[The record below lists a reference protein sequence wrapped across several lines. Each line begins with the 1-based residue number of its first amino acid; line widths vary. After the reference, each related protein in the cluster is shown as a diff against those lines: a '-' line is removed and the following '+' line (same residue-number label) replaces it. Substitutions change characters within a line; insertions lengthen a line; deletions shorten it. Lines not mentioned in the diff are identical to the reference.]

1 MALSGSEINNT
12 QGVQANSGVQS
23 NSTVNV
29 QVGTGAGVNKAQANT
44 TSGLLNGTSL
54 GFKNQNLGILNRKGS
69 SEQCRKIAGIIKNV
83 LEDKE
88 VEGVRVDIL
97 DKSVVTHL
105 AYSGVIMSTLLDN
118 GEVTYLPL
126 LIPGTGREAKTA
138 QAIVNEYASLQ
149 TNRQFNRNTQ
159 PDVFTYDQALD
170 GVYDAA
176 IKNLLIG
183 IYKVDES
190 KLVSING
197 MVLPANLSDRDVEDI
212 STVAA
217 VIGANSL
224 IIDRAFQSGYADL
237 NLNAAIQATS
247 NPKFKL
253 NAQFNKHATNLF
265 GQPVRSDFE
274 LSLEVAG
281 DGPRLETLN
290 NSADIDVLARVN
302 GFVDAI
308 PTSIKLQNGQEVLR
322 LRPHVILTNVDVDT
336 QSPAYLLLAILGS
349 TPILDKSMWPA
360 PLIRNIENVGHLN
373 KIVNLEGNANQ
384 VGRPI
389 VPSKQV
395 TELDIRSSIYQMFCL
410 DPALSIDIENYGVN
424 SYFTSILAAAAHPT
438 NLQVREDASRQ
449 IINTAHQLTGGAFPL
464 DFPTNK
470 IFQSYGVKIPMG
482 IWSSKQGDHDIRDID
497 LAFIASKGQDI
508 QSILRWANSN
518 YDKTITGADPFGL
531 KVEGIAELVPDAVIS
546 GSATRVTF
554 TSDFI
559 ITLTSAAIGSG
570 IRIVYEA
577 AVSTDTGLIN
587 WAGLPDTFGGIGQ
600 AAYSGI
606 ATQFAGNTQASYY
619 SPYTNMGML
628 GR

>member
-1 MALSGSEINNT
+1 MSLSGSEINNT
-12 QGVQANSGVQS
+12 KGVQS

-29 QVGTGAGVNKAQANT
+29 QVGTGAGANKAQANANS
-44 TSGLLNGTSL
+44 TSGLRKGISL

-83 LEDKE
+83 LEEKE
-88 VEGVRVDIL
+88 VNGVRVDIL

-105 AYSGVIMSTLLDN
+105 AYSSVIMSTLLDN
-118 GEVTYLPL
+118 GEVTYLPI
-126 LIPGTGREAKTA
+126 LISCTGKEAKTA
-138 QAIVNEYASLQ
+138 REIVNEYAAIHA
-149 TNRQFNRNTQ
+149 NRQFNRNMQ

-183 IYKVDES
+183 IYKVDDS

-197 MVLPANLSDRDVEDI
+197 MVLPDNLRDNDIEHI

-217 VIGANSL
+217 VIGVNSL
-224 IIDRAFQSGYADL
+224 IIDKAFQSGYTDL

-308 PTSIKLQNGQEVLR
+308 PTSVKLPNGQEALR
-322 LRPHVILTNVDVDT
+322 LRPHIILTNVDVDT

-360 PLIRNIENVGHLN
+360 PLIKNIENVGHLN

-389 VPSKQV
+389 EPSKQV

-438 NLQVREDASRQ
+438 NIQVRENASRE
-449 IINTAHQLTGGAFPL
+449 IISTANQLTGGAFPL
-464 DFPTNK
+464 DFPTNR

-482 IWSSKQGDHDIRDID
+482 IWSSKKGDHDIRDID
-497 LAFIASKGQDI
+497 LAFIASKGKDI
-508 QSILRWANSN
+508 QSVLRWANSN
-518 YDKTITGADPFGL
+518 YDKSLTGVDPFGL
-531 KVEGIAELVPDAVIS
+531 KVEGIAELVDDARIT
-546 GSATRVTF
+546 GSATRVTL

-559 ITLTSAAIGSG
+559 ITLTNAAIGSG
-570 IRIVYEA
+570 IRIIYES

-606 ATQFAGNTQASYY
+606 ATQFAGNTQAAYY